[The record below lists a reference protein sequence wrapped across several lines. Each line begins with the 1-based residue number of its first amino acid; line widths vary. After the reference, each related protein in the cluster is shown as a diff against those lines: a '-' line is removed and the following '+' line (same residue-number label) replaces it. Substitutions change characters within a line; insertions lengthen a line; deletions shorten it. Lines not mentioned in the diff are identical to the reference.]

1 MEWLLPYKLES
12 DEAQISG
19 HQKTRPQAVESNPEG
34 HAPHWTEHRGGPWA
48 LICAAMAHIWRS
60 SECSKS

>member
-19 HQKTRPQAVESNPEG
+19 HQKRCPQAIESDAEG
-34 HAPHWTEHRGGPWA
+34 HPLHWTEQCGGPWA
-48 LICAAMAHIWRS
+48 FVCPAMALTWRS
-60 SECSKS
+60 AECRS